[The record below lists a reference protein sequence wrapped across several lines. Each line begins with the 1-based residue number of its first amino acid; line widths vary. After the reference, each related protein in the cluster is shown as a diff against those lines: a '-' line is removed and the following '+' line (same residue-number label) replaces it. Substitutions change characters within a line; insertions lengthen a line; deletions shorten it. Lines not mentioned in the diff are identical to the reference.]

1 LNAMIIMSYII
12 ISRNKTLRVIIK
24 LLLSTSIH
32 FALEAELLVFPAI
45 SVSFALRYMTEYQ

>member
-1 LNAMIIMSYII
+1 
-12 ISRNKTLRVIIK
+12 LRVIIK